1 MENQSD
7 NTSVS
12 RYYSKKKR
20 RKKRRKLMFYTLLT
34 VFMVVVITVL
44 SLTVFFNIT
53 TFEVEGNVR
62 YGSEEIIAASGL
74 QTGQNMFRLN
84 KFEIIENLKKQL
96 PYLSEVSMRRDL
108 PSTIRITVAESQPFA
123 CVYTGGSYY
132 IVDENLKVLE
142 ISALPPDGI
151 PEIKGFAAQSA
162 ETGSILTSDDGADQT
177 VLKLTQSIKQNFGI
191 ENVSEITV
199 QSLHEL
205 GFVYDGRV
213 KVMLGGIDRIDQKLR
228 LVRHVID
235 DNQSKE
241 HAEIDVSSG
250 VRAYYRS
257 VEAEDE
263 NEQSEENG
271 KENEENDEQ
280 PEENDEETVN

>member
-53 TFEVEGNVR
+53 EFEVEGNAR
-62 YGSEEIIAASGL
+62 YGTEEIIAASGL

-84 KFEIIENLKKQL
+84 KFKIIENLKKQL
-96 PYLSEVSMRRDL
+96 PYLLEVSIRREL
-108 PSTIRITVAESQPFA
+108 PSAIKIAVTESQPFV

-132 IVDENLKVLE
+132 ITDENLKVLE
-142 ISALPPDGI
+142 ITSQPQEGI
-151 PEIKGFAAQSA
+151 PEIKGFAPDSAQPGDVLAA
-162 ETGSILTSDDGADQT
+162 EDGSDKT
-177 VLKLTQSIKQNFGI
+177 VLRLTQSMKANFGT
-191 ENVSEITV
+191 ENVSEITAE
-199 QSLHEL
+199 SIYEF
-205 GFVYDGRV
+205 GFVYEGRV
-213 KVMLGGIDRIDQKLR
+213 KVMLGGIDRIDEKLR

-257 VEAEDE
+257 VDAQDGQEKT
-263 NEQSEENG
+263 EENG
-271 KENEENDEQ
+271 KETEENDEQ
-280 PEENDEETVN
+280 PAENDEETVN